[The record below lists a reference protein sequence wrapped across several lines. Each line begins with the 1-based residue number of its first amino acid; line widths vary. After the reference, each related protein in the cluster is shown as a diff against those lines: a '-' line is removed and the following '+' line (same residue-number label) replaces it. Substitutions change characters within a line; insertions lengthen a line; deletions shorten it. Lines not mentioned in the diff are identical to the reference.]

1 MDKSSIEQKA
11 KSNNAELVE
20 RVLFLED
27 ALTLIRDV
35 ANISEG
41 VEWYAF
47 VADKALRGED
57 DNE

>member
-11 KSNNAELVE
+11 KSTNAELVE

-35 ANISEG
+35 ADISDG
-41 VEWYAF
+41 VEWYAV
-47 VADKALRGED
+47 VADKALRGEE